1 MKKIPFSYE
10 EAVKTATVSSQI
22 EGYKSTTDKE
32 VLEKANKLL
41 KKILKTSALE
51 GQLPDD
57 KTVKIIT
64 EKIIE
69 AVKKTPKLSLKV

>member
-1 MKKIPFSYE
+1 MKKPPFVYE
-10 EAVKTATVSSQI
+10 DALKSATISSQI
-22 EGYKSTTDKE
+22 EGYESTTDKE

-57 KTVKIIT
+57 ETVKIIT
-64 EKIIE
+64 DKITNNI
-69 AVKKTPKLSLKV
+69 KNNT